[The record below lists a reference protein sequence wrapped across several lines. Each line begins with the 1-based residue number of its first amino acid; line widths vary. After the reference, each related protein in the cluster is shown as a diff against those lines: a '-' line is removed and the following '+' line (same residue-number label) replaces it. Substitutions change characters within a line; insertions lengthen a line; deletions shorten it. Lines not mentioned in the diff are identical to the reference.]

1 LTKLTVALFTAL
13 SEFDVVVWEALPMDH
28 EESFDL
34 ATRGSVGWKLKAM
47 SGDIGRFL
55 AAYLTQTFSMCL
67 LLVVLILTF
76 GAWKL
81 DQFVRGFF
89 ILFVLSIATIPQRLI
104 IPFLLVW
111 VVIHAFRYV
120 GFWQFVAL
128 GGLCGLFVF
137 MTLPNP
143 EDAVWSFR
151 WRGFGSMNKGDW
163 EAAGGLIFSGS
174 IGGWAVAR
182 VSRCPRVGR
191 LGWHIPRP

>member
-104 IPFLLVW
+104 IPFL
-111 VVIHAFRYV
+111 
-120 GFWQFVAL
+120 
-128 GGLCGLFVF
+128 
-137 MTLPNP
+137 
-143 EDAVWSFR
+143 S
-151 WRGFGSMNKGDW
+151 
-163 EAAGGLIFSGS
+163 
-174 IGGWAVAR
+174 
-182 VSRCPRVGR
+182 VGR
-191 LGWHIPRP
+191 YPCFSPKPIFDTWDHPTYAHYLAAFMGTDVDWVMPPGGSLVSTWLYDKDNKRVRIPIDAK